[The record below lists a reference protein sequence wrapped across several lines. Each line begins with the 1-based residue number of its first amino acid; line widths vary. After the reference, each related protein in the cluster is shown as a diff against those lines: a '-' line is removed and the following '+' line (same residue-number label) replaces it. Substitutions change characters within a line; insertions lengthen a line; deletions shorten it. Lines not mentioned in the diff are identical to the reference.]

1 MKVILDLDKI
11 SYGTLS
17 MIGQDYGIKGYCS
30 NAKEI
35 EEYGDKVVE
44 VLNKDTE
51 DFRERLY
58 TTVLTMLNGIKID
71 ISKYL

>member
-58 TTVLTMLNGIKID
+58 TTVSTMLNGIKID
-71 ISKYL
+71 IFKYL

>member
-17 MIGQDYGIKGYCS
+17 MIGEDYGIKGYCS